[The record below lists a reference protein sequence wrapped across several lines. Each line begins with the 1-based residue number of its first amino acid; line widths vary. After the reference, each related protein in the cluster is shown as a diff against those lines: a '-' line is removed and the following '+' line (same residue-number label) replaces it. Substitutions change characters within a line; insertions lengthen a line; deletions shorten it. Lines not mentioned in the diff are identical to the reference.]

1 MPDFHSYR
9 DVPLDEAI
17 DYFNAYYERAKD
29 TEDLKWYTYS
39 LDGFISPKWSSN
51 TEYIERLR
59 EKNYGYCST

>member
-29 TEDLKWYTYS
+29 TKELK
-39 LDGFISPKWSSN
+39 
-51 TEYIERLR
+51 
-59 EKNYGYCST
+59 